1 MSVKEYRLKNKTKI
15 KEICNLLNINRI
27 TFYQKEKG
35 NLRFS
40 LEEAKKIADFYN
52 DTIENIF
59 FKD

>member
-15 KEICNLLNINRI
+15 KEICKLLEINRI

-52 DTIENIF
+52 DSIENIF

>member
-15 KEICNLLNINRI
+15 KEICKLLEINRI

-40 LEEAKKIADFYN
+40 LEEAKKISDFYN